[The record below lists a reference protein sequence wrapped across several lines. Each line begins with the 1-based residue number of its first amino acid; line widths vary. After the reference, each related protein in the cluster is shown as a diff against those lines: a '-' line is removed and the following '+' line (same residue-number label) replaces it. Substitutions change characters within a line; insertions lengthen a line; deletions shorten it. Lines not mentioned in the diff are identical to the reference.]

1 MTRERPTRAARFRDY
16 AHDPRRVRPL
26 RRDVPPHHLIGMELG
41 ISIAAAALRGEA
53 TGTPR
58 EFRSDVVA
66 TAKKAL
72 KPGEML
78 DGEGGYCV
86 YGKLMRAEDSLAR
99 RALPIGLAHKIKV
112 ARPVAAGAAGYLGRR
127 RGDR

>member
-1 MTRERPTRAARFRDY
+1 MR
-16 AHDPRRVRPL
+16 
-26 RRDVPPHHLIGMELG
+26 
-41 ISIAAAALRGEA
+41 SEA

-66 TAKKAL
+66 TAKKLL
-72 KPGEML
+72 KPGETL

-99 RALPIGLAHKIKV
+99 RALPIGLAHKIKMT
-112 ARPVAAGAAGYLGRR
+112 RPVSQGAAITWDDVAAADDDTVRTRR
-127 RGDR
+127 EMERTFAPKAAVRTAAE